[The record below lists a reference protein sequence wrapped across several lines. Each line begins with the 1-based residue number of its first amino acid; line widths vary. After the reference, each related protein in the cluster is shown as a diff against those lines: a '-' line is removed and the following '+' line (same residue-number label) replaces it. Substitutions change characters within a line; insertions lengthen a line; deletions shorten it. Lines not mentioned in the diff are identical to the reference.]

1 MQIDALYAALSNLK
15 DHYAVT
21 KTAFQSAQVREKEG
35 ERGVKGEIERQRG
48 RERERYR
55 DRERERDT
63 DTDTERER
71 RRLRRKE
78 REGERDGRRERAS
91 LLLPSL
97 FPIWSSCIYTYF
109 ILFIFLFSSPS
120 FYLILSSCRFRRNS
134 LRNK

>member
-48 RERERYR
+48 
-55 DRERERDT
+55 RERERDT

-109 ILFIFLFSSPS
+109 ILFIFLFLSPS

>member
-21 KTAFQSAQVREKEG
+21 KTAFQSAQVRK
-35 ERGVKGEIERQRG
+35 
-48 RERERYR
+48 RERERGKGR
-55 DRERERDT
+55 DREAEREIEIQRERERNT

-109 ILFIFLFSSPS
+109 ILFIFLFLSPS

>member
-48 RERERYR
+48 RE
-55 DRERERDT
+55 RERERDT

-109 ILFIFLFSSPS
+109 ILFIFLFLSPS